1 MRDHRRKPRQIGS
14 AIELLEGRVVPST
27 MGMSAHEG
35 VAVHPQVHAM
45 SEARQAALAARE
57 EAIAQRKE
65 IRAER
70 LLARREHILLVREA
84 RLHHTTVATMTNASG
99 TSQSAPMVTMTSTGT
114 SHSAPVMTSTSPITP
129 GSPPVSTGTS
139 TTTAA
144 TTTTTTTM
152 PNAGAQLNGLYQT
165 FEQTGGTGNYGVYI
179 QIQGSNVGVS
189 VVAKNGVNFNNFM
202 TELTNL
208 GMQIQASSATYGN
221 VTGFVPIA
229 NLPSISQLSD
239 TLALSPLYKPMMA

>member
-1 MRDHRRKPRQIGS
+1 MRDQRRKLRKIGS
-14 AIELLEGRVVPST
+14 AIELLEGRLVPST
-27 MGMSAHEG
+27 MGMSAPTG

-45 SEARQAALAARE
+45 SEARQAAIAARE

-70 LLARREHILLVREA
+70 LAARREHMLLVREA
-84 RLHHTTVATMTNASG
+84 RLNHTTVANIMMANGMSPSPPVTMTASG
-99 TSQSAPMVTMTSTGT
+99 TSQSAPVITS
-114 SHSAPVMTSTSPITP
+114 ASPITP
-129 GSPPVSTGTS
+129 GSPPASTGTS
-139 TTTAA
+139 TTSA
-144 TTTTTTTM
+144 TTTTTTM

-208 GMQIQASSATYGN
+208 GMQIQASSATYGD

-229 NLPSISQLSD
+229 NLPSISQLND